1 MAASASSPPTSTP
14 RLAQLLFPAAA
25 RGIQFISS
33 PSYSYTSLPC
43 LAERLNLKVFAYL
56 YTNMMSYAGPDTA
69 ELVATKVRDY
79 LASLSLSIELLHLCS
94 KMSLLISPLR
104 SMNLTRPSRNMHPE
118 VVLLACC
125 LFFYIP
131 IIVSFSISSF
141 LTATRKF

>member
-1 MAASASSPPTSTP
+1 MSGSSSLTLPEVFSSYLLHPTPT
-14 RLAQLLFPAAA
+14 LNYPAW
-25 RGIQFISS
+25 
-33 PSYSYTSLPC
+33 
-43 LAERLNLKVFAYL
+43 LNAFAYL
-56 YTNMMSYAGPDTA
+56 YTNTMSYAGPDTA

-125 LFFYIP
+125 LFFFIP